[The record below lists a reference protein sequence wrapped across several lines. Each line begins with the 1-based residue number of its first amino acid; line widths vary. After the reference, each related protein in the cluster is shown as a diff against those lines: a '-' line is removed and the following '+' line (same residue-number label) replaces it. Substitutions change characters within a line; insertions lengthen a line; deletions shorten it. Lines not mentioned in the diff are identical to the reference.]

1 MNHIYRLPLLMFAI
15 AASGCVSLLPETS
28 PPKPRYHIT
37 TPDTAA
43 LQGDHLNWSLV
54 IDDPRTT
61 RVYDSVRVAVAP
73 SPGKIEYFA
82 GAEWA
87 DRAPRL
93 FQTTLVQT
101 FEDSGHILAV
111 GDRGAVPVGD
121 MVLQTNIR
129 RMHYD
134 VRNRAGQADIAI
146 YARLGDG
153 KGGVY
158 AARSFLASAPAIGE
172 SADDVIAAFNTAFQ
186 SLIPEMVVWTY
197 EQGEAATAGANTSG

>member
-1 MNHIYRLPLLMFAI
+1 MMNHIHRLLLIAAAC
-15 AASGCVSLLPETS
+15 AASGCVSLLPETA

-37 TPDTAA
+37 TPNTAA
-43 LQGDHLNWSLV
+43 LEGDRLNWSLV

-61 RVYDSVRVAVAP
+61 RAYDSVRVAVTPA
-73 SPGKIEYFA
+73 PGKIEYFA

-93 FQTTLVQT
+93 FQTALVQT
-101 FEDSGHILAV
+101 FEDAGRIIAV

-121 MVLQTNIR
+121 VILQTDIR
-129 RMHYD
+129 RMHYN
-134 VRNRAGQADIAI
+134 VRNRSGQADVAI

-158 AARSFLASAPAIGE
+158 AVRRFMASTPAKGDN
-172 SADDVIAAFNTAFQ
+172 ADAVIAAFNASFE
-186 SLIPEMVVWTY
+186 SLIPEIVTWTY
-197 EQGEAATAGANTSG
+197 EQGEAAASSRNN

>member
-1 MNHIYRLPLLMFAI
+1 MMNHIHRLLLIAFAF
-15 AASGCVSLLPETS
+15 AASGCVSLLPETA

-43 LQGDHLNWSLV
+43 LEGDRLNWSLV

-61 RVYDSVRVAVAP
+61 RAYDSVRVAVTPA
-73 SPGKIEYFA
+73 PGKIEYFA

-93 FQTTLVQT
+93 FQTALVQT
-101 FEDSGHILAV
+101 FEDAGRIIAI

-121 MVLQTNIR
+121 VVLQTDIR

-134 VRNRAGQADIAI
+134 VRNRSGQADVAI

-158 AARSFLASAPAIGE
+158 AVRRFMASTPAN
-172 SADDVIAAFNTAFQ
+172 SDNADAVIAAFNTSFEN
-186 SLIPEMVVWTY
+186 LIPEIVSWTY
-197 EQGEAATAGANTSG
+197 EQGEAAVSSRDN

>member
-1 MNHIYRLPLLMFAI
+1 MMNHIHRLLLIAAAF
-15 AASGCVSLLPETS
+15 AASGCVSLLPETA
-28 PPKPRYHIT
+28 PPKPRYNIT

-43 LQGDHLNWSLV
+43 LEGDLLNWSLV

-61 RVYDSVRVAVAP
+61 RAYDSVRVAVTPA
-73 SPGKIEYFA
+73 PGKIEYFA

-93 FQTTLVQT
+93 FQTALVQT
-101 FEDSGHILAV
+101 FEDAGRIIAV

-121 MVLQTNIR
+121 VILQTDIR

-134 VRNRAGQADIAI
+134 VRNRSGQADVAI

-158 AARSFLASAPAIGE
+158 AVRRFMASTPANGDN
-172 SADDVIAAFNTAFQ
+172 ADAVIAAFNASFE
-186 SLIPEMVVWTY
+186 SLIPEIVAWTY
-197 EQGEAATAGANTSG
+197 EQGEAALSARTN

>member
-1 MNHIYRLPLLMFAI
+1 MNHIHRLLLIAFAF
-15 AASGCVSLLPETS
+15 AASGCVSLLPETA

-43 LQGDHLNWSLV
+43 LEGDRLNWSLV
-54 IDDPRTT
+54 IEDPRTT
-61 RVYDSVRVAVAP
+61 RAYDSVRVAVTPA
-73 SPGKIEYFA
+73 PGKIEYFA

-93 FQTTLVQT
+93 FQTALVQT
-101 FEDSGHILAV
+101 FEDAGRIIAI

-121 MVLQTNIR
+121 VILQTDIR

-134 VRNRAGQADIAI
+134 VRDRSGQADVAI

-158 AARSFLASAPAIGE
+158 AVRRFMASTPANGE
-172 SADDVIAAFNTAFQ
+172 NADAVIAAFNASFEN
-186 SLIPEMVVWTY
+186 LIPEIVSWTY
-197 EQGEAATAGANTSG
+197 EQGEAAVSSRDN

>member
-1 MNHIYRLPLLMFAI
+1 MMNHIHRLLLIAFAF
-15 AASGCVSLLPETS
+15 AASGCVSLLPETA

-37 TPDTAA
+37 APDTAA
-43 LQGDHLNWSLV
+43 LEGDRLNWSLV

-61 RVYDSVRVAVAP
+61 RAYDSIRVAVTP

-93 FQTTLVQT
+93 FQTALVQT
-101 FEDSGHILAV
+101 FEDAGRIIAV

-121 MVLQTNIR
+121 VVLQTDIR

-134 VRNRAGQADIAI
+134 VRNRSGQADIAI

-158 AARSFLASAPAIGE
+158 AVRRFMASTPANGE
-172 SADDVIAAFNTAFQ
+172 SADAVIAAFNTSFA
-186 SLIPEMVVWTY
+186 SLIPEIVAWTY
-197 EQGEAATAGANTSG
+197 EQGEAAVSSRNN